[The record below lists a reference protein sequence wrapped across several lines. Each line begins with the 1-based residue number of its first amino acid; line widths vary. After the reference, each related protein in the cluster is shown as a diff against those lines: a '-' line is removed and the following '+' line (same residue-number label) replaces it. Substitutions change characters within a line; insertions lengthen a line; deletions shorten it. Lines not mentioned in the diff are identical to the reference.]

1 MATAAMGQA
10 SGLSKEQIADFRE
23 AFSLFDFDEN
33 GSISAKELG
42 EVLKALGQ
50 NPSMNELSDMINEVD
65 QDGNGTVEFAEFV
78 ILMTN
83 KVKEMTKEDE
93 IYEAFMVLDKEK
105 DDFISE
111 KELKYFM
118 RKVAHIK
125 LSSEEAKA
133 MIEFADSDGDNLIS
147 YDDFRNVIEMF
158 QENGDIGDGAVESD
172 EEEDEDANSA
182 EDSEDSEKSK
192 KKRKK
197 KDKKKKK

>member
-1 MATAAMGQA
+1 M
-10 SGLSKEQIADFRE
+10 
-23 AFSLFDFDEN
+23 
-33 GSISAKELG
+33 
-42 EVLKALGQ
+42 LKALGQ

-125 LSSEEAKA
+125 LSTEEAKA

-147 YDDFRNVIEMF
+147 YEDFRNVIEMF
-158 QENGDIGDGAVESD
+158 QENGDM
-172 EEEDEDANSA
+172 
-182 EDSEDSEKSK
+182 
-192 KKRKK
+192 
-197 KDKKKKK
+197 

>member
-1 MATAAMGQA
+1 
-10 SGLSKEQIADFRE
+10 
-23 AFSLFDFDEN
+23 
-33 GSISAKELG
+33 
-42 EVLKALGQ
+42 
-50 NPSMNELSDMINEVD
+50 MNELSDMINEVD

-105 DDFISE
+105 DDFINE

-133 MIEFADSDGDNLIS
+133 MIEFADADNDGLIS
-147 YDDFRNVIEMF
+147 YEDFRTVIEMF
-158 QENGDIGDGAVESD
+158 QEN
-172 EEEDEDANSA
+172 
-182 EDSEDSEKSK
+182 
-192 KKRKK
+192 
-197 KDKKKKK
+197 

>member
-1 MATAAMGQA
+1 
-10 SGLSKEQIADFRE
+10 
-23 AFSLFDFDEN
+23 
-33 GSISAKELG
+33 
-42 EVLKALGQ
+42 
-50 NPSMNELSDMINEVD
+50 MNELSDMINEVD

-133 MIEFADSDGDNLIS
+133 MVEFADSDGDGLIS
-147 YDDFRNVIEMF
+147 YDDFRRVIEMF
-158 QENGDIGDGAVESD
+158 QENDGLNRNDDEEQSEDEEGSSNYESEESD
-172 EEEDEDANSA
+172 RKKKKKS
-182 EDSEDSEKSK
+182 KSK
-192 KKRKK
+192 KKKSKRR
-197 KDKKKKK
+197 

>member
-1 MATAAMGQA
+1 
-10 SGLSKEQIADFRE
+10 
-23 AFSLFDFDEN
+23 
-33 GSISAKELG
+33 
-42 EVLKALGQ
+42 
-50 NPSMNELSDMINEVD
+50 MNELSDMINEVD

-133 MIEFADSDGDNLIS
+133 MVEFADSDGDGLIS
-147 YDDFRNVIEMF
+147 YDDFRRVIEMF
-158 QENGDIGDGAVESD
+158 QENDGLNRNDDEEQSEDEEGSSNYESEESD
-172 EEEDEDANSA
+172 
-182 EDSEDSEKSK
+182 
-192 KKRKK
+192 R
-197 KDKKKKK
+197 KKKKKKSSKKKKSKRR

>member
-1 MATAAMGQA
+1 
-10 SGLSKEQIADFRE
+10 
-23 AFSLFDFDEN
+23 
-33 GSISAKELG
+33 
-42 EVLKALGQ
+42 
-50 NPSMNELSDMINEVD
+50 MNELSDMINEVD

-125 LSSEEAKA
+125 LSTEEAKA

-147 YDDFRNVIEMF
+147 YEDFRNVIEMF
-158 QENGDIGDGAVESD
+158 QENGEMQNQV
-172 EEEDEDANSA
+172 
-182 EDSEDSEKSK
+182 DSEDEGDEDGSGSGSNDSEES
-192 KKRKK
+192 
-197 KDKKKKK
+197 KKKKKKKKKTKKKNDSESED

>member
-1 MATAAMGQA
+1 MTNLNQGA
-10 SGLSKEQIADFRE
+10 GLSKEQIADFRE

-105 DDFISE
+105 DDFINE

-133 MIEFADSDGDNLIS
+133 MIEFADADNDGLIS
-147 YDDFRNVIEMF
+147 YEDFRTVIEMF
-158 QENGDIGDGAVESD
+158 QDNNNDDNANEVSD
-172 EEEDEDANSA
+172 EESLEEESDASD
-182 EDSEDSEKSK
+182 DSSDDNK

-197 KDKKKKK
+197 KGGKGRK